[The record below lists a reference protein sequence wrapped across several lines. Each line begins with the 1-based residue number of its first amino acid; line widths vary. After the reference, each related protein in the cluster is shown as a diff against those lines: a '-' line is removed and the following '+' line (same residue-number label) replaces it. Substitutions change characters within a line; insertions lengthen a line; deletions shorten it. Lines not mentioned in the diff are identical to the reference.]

1 VTAARRTGAA
11 APRPGGALAFLAGGG
26 RLGELIAAHDWSRTA
41 LGPIQGWPAH
51 VRAATSLMLRSRVP
65 IVMLWG
71 EPGVM
76 VYNDA
81 YSVFAGRRHPALL
94 GSDVREG
101 WPEVAEFNDH
111 VMKVG
116 LAGGNLSYRDQE
128 LTLHRHGRAEPVWM
142 NLDYS
147 PLLDERGVPAGVM
160 AVVVETTE
168 KVLAERAVGGERAR
182 LAQLFAQAPS
192 FMAVVEGPEH
202 RFALANASYLRL
214 VGRADL
220 VGRTVAEALPDAAE
234 QGWVALLDQVY
245 RSGEAFSGYGAR
257 YDRRDA
263 PAEPTQ
269 PRYVDFIL
277 QPIRGQAGEVTGI
290 FMEGVDATG
299 RVAAEQ
305 RRDALVR
312 LSERLRD
319 LEDPAAIGRAAAELI
334 GATLHVAR
342 AGYAVV
348 EPDGE
353 SLRVERDWT
362 APGVASGAGV
372 HPLHAAGVFVDVL
385 RRGEFVAVADV
396 QAEPRTA
403 AVAAQLQARHA
414 RAYVHVPVLEQGRLV
429 ALLYV
434 DHPAPRA
441 WTADDV
447 DFAREV
453 TQRTRMAF
461 ERARDERAR
470 RAAARAREDA
480 LAEVAAI
487 DRKFR
492 ALVTASSDVVY
503 RMSADW
509 SQMRELDGR
518 DFLRGTGADAPM
530 TDWMET
536 YIPADERPRVRS
548 AIARAIAAR
557 APFELE
563 HQVVQA
569 DGTVGWT
576 FSRAIPVFDERGEVT
591 EWFGAASDVTR
602 RKRAERELHES
613 EERLRETDR
622 RKDEFLAT
630 LAHEL
635 RNPLAPIRN
644 AVHLLAMPGGVAQ
657 LPRLRGMLERQVG
670 HMVRLV
676 DDLLEISRVSRGQI
690 TLRWEEVDAG
700 AVIEAAVEASRPL
713 VDQARHH
720 LVVEPPPQPLW
731 VRGDAMRLSQV
742 FVNLLNNAARYTEP
756 GGVIEL
762 ACAQQAGWLV
772 VTVTDN
778 GVGIAADQLPRLF
791 EMFTQIDRAH
801 SRAQGGLGIGLAL
814 SRRLLEMHGG
824 TLEAASAGLGQGSRF
839 TVRLPLAAGP
849 AAPAAAPEVAAP
861 EAAAPEATAAEAAAS
876 AAAASAPADPDTA
889 APATAVPESAS
900 PEAAATPAAAP
911 AAVPEAA
918 PAAPRRVLIVDD
930 NHDAA
935 DTTGLLLR
943 SLGAQVR
950 IAYDGAQALAA
961 IAEWSPGLVL
971 LDLGM
976 PGMDGHEVA
985 RRIRAAHGRRAPVLA
1000 ALTGWGQDGDRARTR
1015 AAGFDHHLVKPV
1027 GLAELRGLLERA

>member
-1 VTAARRTGAA
+1 MTARLTTSEAEDA
-11 APRPGGALAFLAGGG
+11 GGTLAFLAGGG
-26 RLGELIAAHDWSRTA
+26 RMGELIAAFDWSRTA
-41 LGPIQGWPAH
+41 MGRIADWPAH
-51 VRAATSLMLRSRVP
+51 VRSATSLMLRSRVP

-81 YSVFAGRRHPALL
+81 YSVFAGKRHPALL
-94 GSDVREG
+94 GSNVREG
-101 WPEVAEFNDH
+101 WPEVADFNDH

-116 LAGGNLSYRDQE
+116 LAGGNLEYRDQE
-128 LTLHRHGRAEPVWM
+128 LTLHRHGRPEPAWM

-168 KVLAERAVGGERAR
+168 KVLAERAVSGERAR
-182 LAQLFAQAPS
+182 LAQLFALAPS

-202 RFALANASYLRL
+202 RFALANASYLKL
-214 VGRADL
+214 VGLPAI
-220 VGRTVAEALPDAAE
+220 VGRTVAEALPGAAE

-257 YDRRDA
+257 YDRPSA
-263 PAEPTQ
+263 PGAPPEA
-269 PRYVDFIL
+269 RYVDFIL
-277 QPIRGQAGEVTGI
+277 QPIRGQGGEVTGI
-290 FMEGVDATG
+290 FMEGVDATS

-319 LEDPAAIGRAAAELI
+319 LEDPAAIGRLAAELI

-342 AGYAVV
+342 AGYAAVD
-348 EPDGE
+348 PGGDT
-353 SLRVERDWT
+353 LRVERDWT
-362 APGVASGAGV
+362 APGIASTVGV
-372 HPLHAAGVFVDVL
+372 HPLHSPGVFVDAL
-385 RRGEFVAVADV
+385 RRGEFVVVVDV
-396 QAEPRTA
+396 REEPRTA
-403 AVAAQLQARHA
+403 AVAAVLESRHA

-441 WTADDV
+441 WTADDI

-453 TQRTRMAF
+453 AQRTRMAF
-461 ERARDERAR
+461 ERARTERAR

-487 DRKFR
+487 DQKFR
-492 ALVTASSDVVY
+492 ALVTASSDAVY

-518 DFLRGTGADAPM
+518 DFLPHTDEPSAD
-530 TDWMET
+530 WLEL
-536 YIPADERPRVRS
+536 YIPADERPRVRG
-548 AIARAIAAR
+548 AIAHAIATR
-557 APFELE
+557 TPFELE
-563 HQVVQA
+563 HQVVHA
-569 DGTVGWT
+569 DGTIGWT
-576 FSRAIPVFDERGEVT
+576 FSRAIPVVDDHGEVV

-644 AVHLLAMPGGVAQ
+644 AVHLLALPGGAAH
-657 LPRLRGMLERQVG
+657 LPRLREMLERQVG

-690 TLRWEEVDAG
+690 TLRQEDVDLG
-700 AVIEAAVEASRPL
+700 AVIDAAVEASRPL
-713 VDQARHH
+713 VDQAHHH
-720 LVVEPPPQPLW
+720 LVVVPAPQALW

-742 FVNLLNNAARYTEP
+742 FVNLLNNAARYTDP

-762 ACAQQAGWLV
+762 ACAQQAGWLA

-791 EMFTQIDRAH
+791 EMFTQIDRTH

-824 TLEAASAGLGQGSRF
+824 TLEAASAGLG
-839 TVRLPLAAGP
+839 
-849 AAPAAAPEVAAP
+849 
-861 EAAAPEATAAEAAAS
+861 
-876 AAAASAPADPDTA
+876 
-889 APATAVPESAS
+889 
-900 PEAAATPAAAP
+900 
-911 AAVPEAA
+911 
-918 PAAPRRVLIVDD
+918 
-930 NHDAA
+930 
-935 DTTGLLLR
+935 
-943 SLGAQVR
+943 
-950 IAYDGAQALAA
+950 
-961 IAEWSPGLVL
+961 
-971 LDLGM
+971 
-976 PGMDGHEVA
+976 
-985 RRIRAAHGRRAPVLA
+985 
-1000 ALTGWGQDGDRARTR
+1000 
-1015 AAGFDHHLVKPV
+1015 
-1027 GLAELRGLLERA
+1027 

>member
-1 VTAARRTGAA
+1 MTTTLIPTGGAA
-11 APRPGGALAFLAGGG
+11 AASAAAAADEGPPAFLTGGG
-26 RLGELIAAHDWSRTA
+26 QMGELIAAFDWSRTA
-41 LGPIQGWPAH
+41 MGALARWPAH
-51 VRAATSLMLRSRVP
+51 VRSATAIMLRSRVP

-81 YSVFAGRRHPALL
+81 YSVFAGERHPALL

-101 WPEVAEFNDH
+101 WPEVADFNDN

-116 LAGGNLSYRDQE
+116 LAGDNLSYEDQE
-128 LTLHRHGRAEPVWM
+128 LVLHRHGRAEPAWM

-147 PLLDERGVPAGVM
+147 PLLDEAGVPAGVM
-160 AVVVETTE
+160 AVVVETTG
-168 KVLAERAVGGERAR
+168 KVLAERRLSGERER

-202 RFALANASYLRL
+202 RFALANASYQRL
-214 VGRADL
+214 VGMRDII
-220 VGRTVAEALPDAAE
+220 GIPVAQALPDAAE

-245 RSGEAFSGYGAR
+245 RGGEAFSGHGAR
-257 YDRRDA
+257 YDRRST
-263 PAEPTQ
+263 PGQ
-269 PRYVDFIL
+269 PVEVRYVDFIL
-277 QPIRGQAGEVTGI
+277 QPIRDQAGEVTGI

-312 LSERLRD
+312 LSERLRE

-342 AGYAVV
+342 AGYAAI
-348 EPDGE
+348 DADDAT
-353 SLRVERDWT
+353 LRIERDWT
-362 APGVASGAGV
+362 APGVASRAGA
-372 HPLHAAGVFVDVL
+372 HALREEEPLVEAL

-396 QAEPRTA
+396 REEPRTA
-403 AVAAQLQARHA
+403 AAAAALEARHA
-414 RAYVHVPVLEQGRLV
+414 RAFVRVPVLERGRLV
-429 ALLYV
+429 GLLFV

-453 TQRTRMAF
+453 TQRTRTAF
-461 ERARDERAR
+461 DRARNERAR
-470 RAAARAREDA
+470 RASAQAREDA
-480 LAEVAAI
+480 LAEVAER
-487 DRKFR
+487 DRQFR

-503 RMSADW
+503 RMNADW
-509 SQMRELDGR
+509 TQMRSLHAR
-518 DFLRGTGADAPM
+518 DFLAGMDDPSGS
-530 TDWMET
+530 WLES
-536 YIPADERPRVRS
+536 YVPAEERPRVLA
-548 AIARAIAAR
+548 AIEQAVRTR
-557 APFELE
+557 TPFELE
-563 HQVVQA
+563 HQVVQK
-569 DGTVGWT
+569 GGSVGWT
-576 FSRAIPVFDERGEVT
+576 FSRAIPILDERGEVV

-644 AVHLLAMPGGVAQ
+644 AVHLLSMPGGAAH
-657 LPRLRGMLERQVG
+657 LPRLREMLERQVG

-690 TLRWEEVDAG
+690 TLRTEDVDLG

-713 VDQARHH
+713 IDRAGHH
-720 LVVEPPPQPLW
+720 LAIVPAPQAPW

-742 FVNLLNNAARYTEP
+742 FVNLLNNAARYTDP

-762 ACAQQAGWLV
+762 ACAQQAGWLA

-778 GVGIAADQLPRLF
+778 GVGLAADQLPRLF
-791 EMFTQIDRAH
+791 EMFTQIDRSH

-839 TVRLPLAAGP
+839 TVRLPLVVGPPASAG
-849 AAPAAAPEVAAP
+849 APAPE
-861 EAAAPEATAAEAAAS
+861 EAAHPLQ
-876 AAAASAPADPDTA
+876 P
-889 APATAVPESAS
+889 
-900 PEAAATPAAAP
+900 
-911 AAVPEAA
+911 
-918 PAAPRRVLIVDD
+918 RVLIVDD
-930 NHDAA
+930 NRDAA
-935 DTTGLLLR
+935 DTTGLLLGT
-943 SLGAQVR
+943 LGIEVR
-950 IAYDGAQALAA
+950 IAYDGAQALET
-961 IAEWSPGLVL
+961 IGEWTPSLVL

-985 RRIRAAHGRRAPVLA
+985 RRIRARFGRRTPVLA
-1000 ALTGWGQDGDRARTR
+1000 ALTGWGQDQDRARTR

-1027 GLAELRGLLERA
+1027 GAAELKALLQRA